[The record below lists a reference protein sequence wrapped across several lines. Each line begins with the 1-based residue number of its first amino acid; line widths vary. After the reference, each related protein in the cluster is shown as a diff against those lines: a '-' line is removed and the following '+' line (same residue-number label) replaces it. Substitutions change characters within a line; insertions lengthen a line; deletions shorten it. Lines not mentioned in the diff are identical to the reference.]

1 MLDFGAGHLHETQ
14 ILRSIGVRVT
24 PFEPYRVNESEEI
37 DKAESLRVV
46 DEFLADVGDRKIPY
60 NSVFISS
67 VLNSVPFEE
76 DRKHIIWLGGGL
88 CSPLP
93 SIQRRRG

>member
-1 MLDFGAGHLHETQ
+1 M
-14 ILRSIGVRVT
+14 
-24 PFEPYRVNESEEI
+24 NEAEEI

-76 DRKHIIWLGGGL
+76 DRKHSLMIWRFAIW
-88 CSPLP
+88 C
-93 SIQRRRG
+93 